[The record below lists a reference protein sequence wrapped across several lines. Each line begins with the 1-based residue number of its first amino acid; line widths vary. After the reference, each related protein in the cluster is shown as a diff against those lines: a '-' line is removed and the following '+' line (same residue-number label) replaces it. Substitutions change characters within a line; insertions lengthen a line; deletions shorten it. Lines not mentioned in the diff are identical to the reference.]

1 MSREPSEQQKRNV
14 ATFGALAGLLFVGG
28 GLAAIAVM
36 VLPAAI
42 QYVLLTI
49 AVFAAIGTFQ
59 YYLWGWKLDRYRI
72 SDDDENNN
80 QNQNS

>member
-1 MSREPSEQQKRNV
+1 MSRNSSEQQKRNV
-14 ATFGALAGLLFVGG
+14 ATFGALAGLLFAGS

-72 SDDDENNN
+72 SDDDEDN